1 MDVAQALLLAAAGF
15 LAGFCNTVA
24 GGGSTFTIPALEWF
38 TGSPGMANATN
49 RVAILLQNVS
59 ATGAYQTGRVIPWK
73 QTLRAC
79 PAAIAGGAA
88 GAYLAAI
95 VDPGVMRVALSV
107 AILFVALNA
116 VLRKQARAPK
126 LHGAWRDVAF
136 FFAGFYAGF
145 MQIGV
150 GFVLLAILV
159 GGLALELVPAN
170 GMKVV
175 IVLAATVPALLIFG
189 LKGQVNWTAG
199 AVVAAGNV
207 TGAWIAARLA
217 IKKGAGWIRY
227 VLVFAAVAAVVK
239 LLVFPSVIAPNG

>member
-1 MDVAQALLLAAAGF
+1 
-15 LAGFCNTVA
+15 
-24 GGGSTFTIPALEWF
+24 
-38 TGSPGMANATN
+38 
-49 RVAILLQNVS
+49 
-59 ATGAYQTGRVIPWK
+59 
-73 QTLRAC
+73 
-79 PAAIAGGAA
+79 
-88 GAYLAAI
+88 
-95 VDPGVMRVALSV
+95 
-107 AILFVALNA
+107 
-116 VLRKQARAPK
+116 LRKQARAPK